1 MTPEDPNNAQAAEET
16 GRSILVYLDHN
27 IVDDLTK
34 GLLSFK
40 NSPQVLWVYSDEH
53 FREIK
58 RSGSTR
64 FLDALARIKAQRL
77 ELEMNEQF
85 RITGRMRL
93 SEYADP
99 HALYEAW
106 SKANAETELSD
117 DHFLGILS
125 RLFGAAN
132 TDQLKAMPEV
142 LEREVSTLLGTAGLA
157 DALRDKIAEVACDT
171 MQDTISLLTAEDHR
185 LQSLR
190 ETLGTHRGRA
200 SNVAK
205 RNNPLQDLWAT
216 ISPGMPGVT
225 ADQFFG
231 FEPIAKGEDVDLPLF
246 LGMVGCYMVLNMI
259 GFSPDEKLARV
270 ERMPAIA
277 SDANHVAYG
286 AYCDAVLSAD
296 RRLCTKARAI
306 YKYRNIS
313 TEVYR
318 LARTPLDTE

>member
-1 MTPEDPNNAQAAEET
+1 MTSKDVNSAQAAEET
-16 GRSILVYLDHN
+16 GRSIRVYLDHN
-27 IVDDLTK
+27 IVDDLAK
-34 GLLSFK
+34 GRLSFK
-40 NSPQVLWVYSDEH
+40 SSPQVLWVYSDEH

-64 FLDALARIKAQRL
+64 FLDALARLKAQRL
-77 ELEMNEQF
+77 ELETEQF

-93 SEYADP
+93 TEYPDP

-106 SKANAETELSD
+106 SKANADTELSD

-132 TDQLKAMPEV
+132 ADQLKAMPEV
-142 LEREVSTLLGTAGLA
+142 LEREISTLLGAAGLA
-157 DALRDKIAEVACDT
+157 DALRDKIAEVARDT
-171 MQDTISLLTAEDHR
+171 MQDTISLLTAEDH
-185 LQSLR
+185 QHQVLR

-216 ISPGMPGVT
+216 VSPSMPGVT

-231 FEPIAKGEDVDLPLF
+231 FEPIAKGGDVDLPLF

-259 GFSPDEKLARV
+259 GFSPDEKLARI

-318 LARTPLDTE
+318 LDRTPLATE